1 MTHPQ
6 HPFEQGQEP
15 PSGYQYP
22 SQPRYVTGQSGTP
35 PAQPPPYGAYGAS
48 VPPETPKPPRKW
60 YQKKR
65 FLIPAG
71 LVLLMALPAL
81 LNGGGRSSTQ
91 TAAAPVATTPAPA
104 PTTQA
109 AATQPPATQA
119 PAESP
124 APAETTQPAA
134 SPTQTAPEVTE
145 EAATMS
151 QRQAVRQANDYLDY
165 TAFSRKGLIEQLE
178 FEGFSKADATYAVD
192 HIEVDWMEQAALKA
206 KDYLDYTAFSRKGL
220 IEQLEFEGF
229 TKEQATHGANA
240 VGLK

>member
-1 MTHPQ
+1 
-6 HPFEQGQEP
+6 
-15 PSGYQYP
+15 
-22 SQPRYVTGQSGTP
+22 
-35 PAQPPPYGAYGAS
+35 
-48 VPPETPKPPRKW
+48 
-60 YQKKR
+60 
-65 FLIPAG
+65 
-71 LVLLMALPAL
+71 
-81 LNGGGRSSTQ
+81 
-91 TAAAPVATTPAPA
+91 
-104 PTTQA
+104 
-109 AATQPPATQA
+109 
-119 PAESP
+119 
-124 APAETTQPAA
+124 
-134 SPTQTAPEVTE
+134 
-145 EAATMS
+145 MS